1 MRRVTEYILIFVAAV
16 LLQVFLFDNLNISPY
31 LYPLFYVIAI
41 LLMPVDMKHARLILA
56 GFVLGV
62 AVDLLSGGAGLNTIA
77 ATATAFVR
85 PAVLDVLVGKE
96 ALHEVGMPLPVG
108 VGRGRWLRYTAVLV
122 LVHCTIYFFFEAASF
137 RYVWYTLL
145 RILGSAVSTI
155 LLIFFTAS
163 FLPAGKTDG
172 MSVR

>member
-122 LVHCTIYFFFEAASF
+122 LVHCTIYF
-137 RYVWYTLL
+137 L

>member
-1 MRRVTEYILIFVAAV
+1 
-16 LLQVFLFDNLNISPY
+16 
-31 LYPLFYVIAI
+31 
-41 LLMPVDMKHARLILA
+41 
-56 GFVLGV
+56 
-62 AVDLLSGGAGLNTIA
+62 
-77 ATATAFVR
+77 
-85 PAVLDVLVGKE
+85 
-96 ALHEVGMPLPVG
+96 MPLPVG

>member
-155 LLIFFTAS
+155 LLIVFTAS
-163 FLPAGKTDG
+163 LLPAGKTDG
-172 MSVR
+172 LSIK

>member
-96 ALHEVGMPLPVG
+96 VLHEVGMPLPVG

-137 RYVWYTLL
+137 RYVWYTML
-145 RILGSAVSTI
+145 RILGSAVSTM

>member
-137 RYVWYTLL
+137 RYVWYTML

>member
-137 RYVWYTLL
+137 RYVWYTML
-145 RILGSAVSTI
+145 RILGSAVSTM